1 MKKLI
6 FSLLTL
12 TLALGFV
19 ATSHAKDKAFDARSA
34 ADVNSDGFVNI
45 LDLTFIAS
53 HFGEM
58 PTADQFP
65 NPDINRDGS
74 VNILDLVLAA
84 NYVGQTSGIPFEVT
98 DETFDAIVLG
108 SELPI
113 VVEFKIR
120 VLNILY
126 TDEACGHSGSIGISG
141 YFYLR
146 KVGCQHRITKNA
158 RVITSEEHRPI
169 SCSALE
175 RLLGRLQGQCRVI
188 HWWKRILGILA
199 PEETDE

>member
-1 MKKLI
+1 MKKLV

-19 ATSHAKDKAFDARSA
+19 ATSYAEDEAFDARRA

-45 LDLTFIAS
+45 LDLTFIAL

-58 PTADQFP
+58 PTAEQFP
-65 NPDINRDGS
+65 NPDINADGF

-113 VVEFKIR
+113 VVEFK
-120 VLNILY
+120 
-126 TDEACGHSGSIGISG
+126 
-141 YFYLR
+141 
-146 KVGCQHRITKNA
+146 
-158 RVITSEEHRPI
+158 SEY
-169 SCSALE
+169 
-175 RLLGRLQGQCRVI
+175 
-188 HWWKRILGILA
+188 
-199 PEETDE
+199 